1 METCQ
6 RNISLYLNLKQN
18 IWLCRIKLTADT
30 FSTQFCVTKCN
41 GGTMKSL
48 EIKIASFCEL
58 FQNRFYFKDLW
69 HELSSWSVRKFW
81 KFLFHCIINMK
92 NNYHQTFIVV
102 YSMKSLMNYKRQ
114 VNTYLALN
122 ITRCWYYLNES
133 VILNVEVKTLIII
146 YMNRFFW

>member
-18 IWLCRIKLTADT
+18 IWLCRIKLMADT

-69 HELSSWSVRKFW
+69 QFKYESFENFCFTVSLTWRIIIIKPSL
-81 KFLFHCIINMK
+81 LFI
-92 NNYHQTFIVV
+92 QW
-102 YSMKSLMNYKRQ
+102 KSLMNYKRQ

-133 VILNVEVKTLIII
+133 VILNVEVKTFII

>member
-102 YSMKSLMNYKRQ
+102 YSMKKFDELQKTSKHLFSFKYYQ
-114 VNTYLALN
+114 VLILLKWICYFKCRSQNFN
-122 ITRCWYYLNES
+122 YYLYE
-133 VILNVEVKTLIII
+133 
-146 YMNRFFW
+146 